1 MYRHILLPTDGS
13 ALSREAVASAVLFAE
28 NISARITGIHVMS
41 PSHQEHLDAWLHQDD
56 RFPQRRK
63 ELFERMALDYLSFIA
78 NSALAEGVPCECKSV
93 SADEPHAAI
102 LAEARNSRCDLIFMA
117 SHGWADAAHDRIGG
131 ETVKVLGHSTVPVLV
146 YRSDSQASHTAQRV

>member
-13 ALSREAVASAVLFAE
+13 ALSREAVASAVLFAV
-28 NISARITGIHVMS
+28 NISARITGIHVM
-41 PSHQEHLDAWLHQDD
+41 PPDHLEHLDAWLHQDD

-78 NSALAEGVPCECKSV
+78 NSALAEGVPCDCKSV
-93 SADEPHAAI
+93 TAEEPHAAI
-102 LAEARNSRCDLIFMA
+102 LAEARHSRCDLIFMA
-117 SHGWADAAHDRIGG
+117 SHGWSDASHEKIGG

-146 YRSDSQASHTAQRV
+146 YRSPGQASHKQLRE